1 MSSNLK
7 DPDRQEDAT
16 VDDAL
21 TQAKFGLFNYTLIII
36 SGTII
41 TAVMLECLS
50 ISYVM
55 TVAECDLQLTT
66 SQKGILSAVVIIGI
80 IVSSHLWGFLAD
92 TQGRRAIIVP
102 TLILSFVSTLIS
114 SFSTTF
120 VWMAVFRF
128 CTGFFISGPSASI
141 YAYLGE
147 FHSYNT
153 RSRAIMGASFVF
165 GTGCLFMPGIAYI
178 TINNEWEL
186 AVPFLDIIYR
196 PWRLFFVV
204 CALPGLVCAIAL
216 LKFPESPKFMVGKGD
231 TDQAVETIQWI
242 HRINSGKDEPA
253 LQIKSIVRN
262 ANTKSAG
269 SIKGF
274 KSIVKLIWDQTAPL
288 FMKPYLVRTGL
299 ICFIQFG
306 TYVTAHGMFMFFPG
320 ILNQIVIAQNLG
332 VDSSTVCDIVHAD
345 RSSITLGNETVL
357 LNCKQT
363 LEETTYMYTFI
374 ADVFYMLGV
383 GLITLIIDK
392 VGRLAVL
399 VFIFTCS
406 GIAGILVV
414 FLAMPSVTIWL
425 YMILLLGCYNINV
438 INAVAVDLFPTN
450 LRAMAVSISLMF
462 GRIGSVFG
470 TNMNGLLLDSHCE
483 ATFWIASVIMLL
495 CGVLS
500 FFVPDIHKKTAAS
513 ISVSPESVVNLE
525 K

>member
-21 TQAKFGLFNYTLIII
+21 KQAKFGLFNYTLIII

-66 SQKGILSAVVIIGI
+66 SQKGILSAVVII
-80 IVSSHLWGFLAD
+80 
-92 TQGRRAIIVP
+92 
-102 TLILSFVSTLIS
+102 
-114 SFSTTF
+114 
-120 VWMAVFRF
+120 
-128 CTGFFISGPSASI
+128 ASI

-165 GTGCLFMPGIAYI
+165 GTGCLFLPGIAYI

-186 AVPFLDIIYR
+186 VVPFLDIIYR

-288 FMKPYLVRTGL
+288 FMKPYL
-299 ICFIQFG
+299 FG

-414 FLAMPSVTIWL
+414 FIAMPSVTIWL
-425 YMILLLGCYNINV
+425 YMILLLGCYNVNV

-513 ISVSPESVVNLE
+513 ISVSPESVVHVE